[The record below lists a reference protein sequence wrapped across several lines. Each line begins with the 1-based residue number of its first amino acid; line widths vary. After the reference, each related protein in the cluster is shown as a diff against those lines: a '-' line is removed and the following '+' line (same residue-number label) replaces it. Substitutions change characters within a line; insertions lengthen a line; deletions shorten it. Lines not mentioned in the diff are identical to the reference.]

1 MSGIRRGTRAG
12 GKPVYLPERARA
24 THLQVIGASGTGKTK
39 FLENM
44 LRADILAG
52 NGLCLIDPTGNLYH
66 DLLRWVETQ
75 GLWGRKPLLL
85 FDPAS
90 PEWTFGFN
98 PLDADGGPTEDL
110 SFLVDAMVG
119 ACAAV
124 WGGENP
130 NQTPLLK
137 RCLRA
142 VFHALAER
150 KLTLLE
156 AAYLVNPTD
165 PTGLR
170 RHLTRALDDFIM
182 REQWDTFNAVKPR
195 EFQEQFSS
203 TMNRLLE
210 FLAAERIRRILG
222 QREGTLRLR
231 AIMDQGGMLLVNLS
245 SGRALSEANASL
257 LGALLVNDLFLKA
270 RGRPKE
276 SRPFYLY
283 IDECHR
289 FVSEDVGRILD
300 EGRQF
305 GLHLILA
312 HQHLAQLQKAGEAVS
327 GAILTDARTKVVFG
341 GLAPEEAEILAD
353 FLFAGELDL
362 EEAKTSLNKPVVV
375 GHEVRW
381 LASLA
386 DTETV
391 GESESETRSRS
402 WGESESGSSAR
413 QWSDTEGWTTSD
425 SFSFT
430 PDGSFLPGGTL
441 THSSQTGHS
450 GSHTRGGSETQVRSS
465 TRTESAS
472 ATRGTSQSR
481 GVTHGQHETLA
492 SVYQTLPTAVF
503 SLEEQRHKKAAF
515 LRNLRRQEA
524 VVKIPERE
532 SVAFQTARV
541 EPGVARPERVERG
554 KRDAFIRSAFAKPI
568 HAVDALLRARRLS
581 LERAARTK
589 EAPKNPDDF
598 LE

>member
-1 MSGIRRGTRAG
+1 MRGIRLGTREG
-12 GKPVYLPERARA
+12 GNPVFLSERARA

-39 FLENM
+39 FLEH
-44 LRADILAG
+44 LIREDILAG

-66 DLLRWVETQ
+66 DLLRWAETQ
-75 GLWGRKPLLL
+75 GLLDRKPILL

-90 PEWTFGFN
+90 PDWTFGFN
-98 PLDADGGPTEDL
+98 PLDADGRTEDL
-110 SFLVDAMVG
+110 SFLVDAMVA

-124 WGGENP
+124 WGGEDT

-142 VFHALAER
+142 VFHALAEQ

-156 AAYLVNPTD
+156 AVYLVNPAD

-170 RHLTRALDDFIM
+170 RHLTRAIDDFIV
-182 REQWDTFNAVKPR
+182 REQWEIWNATKPR
-195 EFQEQFSS
+195 EFQEQFGS

-222 QREGTLRLR
+222 QREGTIRLR
-231 AIMDQGGMLLVNLS
+231 QVMDTGGMLLVNLS

-270 RGRPKE
+270 RGRPKG

-312 HQHLAQLQKAGEAVS
+312 HQHLAQLQKAGEAVY

-341 GLAPEEAEILAD
+341 GLSPEEAEILAD
-353 FLFAGELDL
+353 FLYMGEFDL
-362 EEAKTSLNKPVVV
+362 EEAKTSLDKPVTV

-381 LASLA
+381 FQSESQ
-386 DTETV
+386 TETR
-391 GESESETRSRS
+391 GESETTGTAVSRSTSMTATTTRGRSASDGWSDAPGGCGIDIPPSFTRSGSTGTSTSRSVATGTSESRTESESRS
-402 WGESESGSSAR
+402 WSTSRGE
-413 QWSDTEGWTTSD
+413 TEG
-425 SFSFT
+425 
-430 PDGSFLPGGTL
+430 
-441 THSSQTGHS
+441 
-450 GSHTRGGSETQVRSS
+450 RSEGLVPI
-465 TRTESAS
+465 
-472 ATRGTSQSR
+472 
-481 GVTHGQHETLA
+481 LA
-492 SVYQTLPTAVF
+492 ELPTAVF

-515 LRNLRRQEA
+515 LRDLRRQEA
-524 VVKIPERE
+524 VVKIPERP
-532 SVAFQTARV
+532 SVAFRTARV
-541 EPGVARPERVERG
+541 EPGVANPERVERG
-554 KRDAFIRSAFAKPI
+554 KRDAFVRSSFAKPTK
-568 HAVDALLRARRLS
+568 AVDALLRARRLS
-581 LERAARTK
+581 LERAAETK
-589 EAPKNPDDF
+589 AAPQGPDDF

>member
-1 MSGIRRGTRAG
+1 MRGIRLGTREG
-12 GKPVYLPERARA
+12 GNPVFLSERART

-39 FLENM
+39 FLEH
-44 LRADILAG
+44 LIREDILAG

-66 DLLRWVETQ
+66 DLLRWAETQ
-75 GLWGRKPLLL
+75 GLLDRKPILL

-90 PEWTFGFN
+90 PDWTFGFN
-98 PLDADGGPTEDL
+98 PLDADGRTEDL
-110 SFLVDAMVG
+110 SFLVDAMVA

-124 WGGENP
+124 WGGEDT

-142 VFHALAER
+142 VFHALAEQ

-156 AAYLVNPTD
+156 AVYLVNPAD

-170 RHLTRALDDFIM
+170 RHLTRAIDDFIV
-182 REQWDTFNAVKPR
+182 REQWEIWNATKPR
-195 EFQEQFSS
+195 EFQEQFGS

-222 QREGTLRLR
+222 QREGTIRLR
-231 AIMDQGGMLLVNLS
+231 EVMDQGGMLLVNLS

-270 RGRPKE
+270 RGRPKG

-312 HQHLAQLQKAGEAVS
+312 HQHLAQLQKAGEAVY

-341 GLAPEEAEILAD
+341 GLSPEEAEILAD
-353 FLFAGELDL
+353 FLYMGEFDL
-362 EEAKTSLNKPVVV
+362 EEAKTSLDKPVTV

-381 LASLA
+381 FQSESQ
-386 DTETV
+386 TETR
-391 GESESETRSRS
+391 GESESVTRGRSVGTSTSESRTRS
-402 WGESESGSSAR
+402 WGDTAGSS
-413 QWSDTEGWTTSD
+413 TTD
-425 SFSFT
+425 SASFT
-430 PDGSFLPGGTL
+430 PDGSFFPGGTQ
-441 THSSQTGHS
+441 TWGSATGHS
-450 GSHTRGGSETQVRSS
+450 ESRTRGGSDTVTRS
-465 TRTESAS
+465 RTDSAS
-472 ATRGTSQSR
+472 ESVMHGTSTSR
-481 GVTHGQHETLA
+481 GETEGRSEGLVPILA
-492 SVYQTLPTAVF
+492 ELPTAVF

-515 LRNLRRQEA
+515 LRDLRRQEA
-524 VVKIPERE
+524 VVKIPERP
-532 SVAFQTARV
+532 SVAFRTARV
-541 EPGVARPERVERG
+541 EPGVANPERVERG
-554 KRDAFIRSAFAKPI
+554 KRDAFVRSSFAKPTQ
-568 HAVDALLRARRLS
+568 AVDALLRARRSS
-581 LERAARTK
+581 LERAASAK
-589 EAPKNPDDF
+589 EAPESPDDF